1 MLIVM
6 LVGGVVLYVLLYVC
20 YTMLE
25 PHADSG
31 PLMSTLAALRE
42 ATLMPQGTV
51 FVIFR
56 GLLLVTLLYIVTD
69 ALLSLLRGHR
79 QHKTREKTRDKEWS
93 DVGLPAPKE
102 PRRNLF
108 AARRNAKRE
117 LRDRINAGLNTR
129 S

>member
-20 YTMLE
+20 YTLLE
-25 PHADSG
+25 PHTTSG
-31 PLMSTLAALRE
+31 PLMNVLAALRE

-56 GLLLVTLLYIVTD
+56 GLLLITLLYIVGD
-69 ALLSLLRGHR
+69 GLLSLLRGHR
-79 QHKTREKTRDKEWS
+79 HDKTREKTREREWS
-93 DVGLPAPKE
+93 EVGLPAPK
-102 PRRNLF
+102 PSRSNFF